1 MLPRAYLLSLLIPL
15 GYLCLKYR
23 HQDCFVTAIRL
34 LLYAVLILG
43 AAGLSWR
50 MATGEGVCIAVV
62 DRSASMNQAATD
74 STVAFIKELDAARPQ
89 DSHLGVVGFAGVR
102 TLEKPVDNSPFTGL
116 NAYLDNTDSSILSA
130 ALDDALKML
139 PAKGGGRIV
148 LLTDGQWN
156 GPALDQAFARAS
168 AHGISVDYRLW
179 AQSLEGDVSIHS
191 LDAPMSVN
199 EGEGYVIECAVRSP
213 DSCNA
218 VLKLRKGRGAWS
230 ERKVTLRRG
239 INYFS
244 WRDSSDA
251 AGAFHYT
258 ATVELMSSENGGFE
272 DKFPENNTA
281 ERLVTVK
288 GRKTV
293 MLLTDSPSGNL
304 ARVLRELKFNVK
316 SFRPTPDLISP
327 VSLAECGC
335 VILENVSATA
345 IGRSGMELL
354 AEMVRSGSIGLVMT
368 GGRSSFANGGYYES
382 PLEEILPLDLKQ
394 RNEKRKGRIAM
405 MVALD
410 RSGSMSMQVE
420 GGVTKMSLANRATC
434 EVLGMLH
441 DSDEFGVI
449 AVDSSVHTVLPL
461 GPVKNAHGA
470 ESTIESIESMGGGIF
485 TYTAL
490 HGATQELLKSTAQVR
505 HLILFADACDAEEP
519 GKYKELLEE
528 VTKAGITVS
537 VIGLGKETDCDAAFL
552 RDVAQR
558 GNGQHYFTDRADDL
572 PRVFAEDTYQ
582 VALKTFVTD
591 SVSAHFTLASR
602 EISSVLSGSIGI
614 GGYNLCYS
622 KPNSL
627 VFMLTEDENAA
638 PLVASNRVGLGACA
652 AIAFELDG
660 KYTGAFADYPHASEL
675 IGAVVNLVKSNH
687 QESPDYMMTQTLGN
701 GVLHLE
707 MELDPSRASD
717 PFQSPPEVSTLVWR
731 EGHSPTTT
739 KTRFEWTAP
748 DRLECSIPMSGR
760 NVYMANVSVGGAK
773 PFTLPPALLPC
784 SPEYVLD
791 DSAPQRLVSLAKMT
805 GGRERLRPS
814 EVWERIP
821 RNRHFANTAPL
832 WAILAILLLLL
843 EVAERR
849 FSFMLKLRDWRW
861 GAVSVKIPSPTEAE
875 KPSFSF
881 ARLFKR
887 RSAKRVVVATET
899 LEPSETSE
907 SSETKVQQPTPEQ
920 DEESSLSK
928 ALRQANR
935 NSKR

>member
-23 HQDCFVTAIRL
+23 HQDSFVTAIRL
-34 LLYAVLILG
+34 LLYAVLLLG

-50 MATGEGVCIAVV
+50 MATGEGVCIAIV
-62 DRSASMNQAATD
+62 DRSASMNQASTD
-74 STVAFIKELDAARPQ
+74 SAVAFIKDLDSTRPQ
-89 DSHLGVVGFAGVR
+89 DSLLGVVGFAASR

-130 ALDDALKML
+130 AIDDALQML
-139 PAKGGGRIV
+139 PAKGGGRII

-156 GPALDQAFARAS
+156 GPPPEQAFARAS
-168 AHGISVDYRLW
+168 ARGVSVDYRLW
-179 AQSLEGDVSIHS
+179 QQSVDGDVSIHS
-191 LDAPMSVN
+191 LEAPMSVN
-199 EGEGYVIECAVRSP
+199 EGEGFVIECAVRAP
-213 DSCNA
+213 DTCDA
-218 VLKLRKGRGAWS
+218 VLKLRKGRGSWS
-230 ERKVTLRRG
+230 ERKVKLRKG
-239 INYFS
+239 INHFS
-244 WRDSSDA
+244 WRDSSET
-251 AGAFHYT
+251 AGSFHYT
-258 ATVELMSSENGGFE
+258 ATVELMSAEEGGFE

-327 VSLAECGC
+327 VSLAECCC

-354 AEMVRSGSIGLVMT
+354 AEMVRSGAIGLVMT

-382 PLEEILPLDLKQ
+382 PLEDILPLDLKQ
-394 RNEKRKGRIAM
+394 RNEKRKGRVAM

-420 GGVTKMSLANRATC
+420 GGVTKISLANRATC
-434 EVLGMLH
+434 EVLSILH

-461 GPVKNAHGA
+461 GAVKDARGA
-470 ESTIESIESMGGGIF
+470 ESQIMSIESMGGGIF

-505 HLILFADACDAEEP
+505 HLILFADANDAEEP

-537 VIGLGKETDCDAAFL
+537 VIGLGKETDSDAAFL
-552 RDVAQR
+552 RDVAMR
-558 GNGQHYFTDRADDL
+558 GNGQHYFTDRPDDL
-572 PRVFAEDTYQ
+572 PRVFAEDTFQ
-582 VALKTFVTD
+582 VALKTFITEP
-591 SVSAHFTLASR
+591 VSAHFTPVAR
-602 EISSVLSGSIGI
+602 EISSVLSGTVGI
-614 GGYNLCYS
+614 GGYNLCYT

-627 VFMLTEDENAA
+627 VSMVTEDDNAA
-638 PLVASNRVGLGACA
+638 PMVASNRVGLGACA
-652 AIAFELDG
+652 AMAFELDG
-660 KYTGAFADYPHASEL
+660 KYTGAFANYSHAAEL
-675 IGAVVNLVKSNH
+675 IGGVVNMVKSS
-687 QESPDYMMTQTLGN
+687 QEESPDYMLTQTLGN

-707 MELDPSRASD
+707 MELDPARDSD

-731 EGHSPTTT
+731 EAHSPVTT
-739 KTRFEWTAP
+739 KTKFEWIAP
-748 DRLECSIPMSGR
+748 DRLECSIPMNGR
-760 NVYMANVSVGGAK
+760 NVYMANVSVGNAK
-773 PFTLPPALLPC
+773 PFTFPPVLLPC

-805 GGRERLRPS
+805 GGRERLRAD
-814 EVWERIP
+814 EIWERIP

-832 WAILAILLLLL
+832 WATLAILLLLL

-849 FSFMLKLRDWRW
+849 FSFLLKLRDWQKQAASAKVLPPNDAITRR
-861 GAVSVKIPSPTEAE
+861 
-875 KPSFSF
+875 SFGD
-881 ARLFKR
+881 LFKR
-887 RSAKRVVVATET
+887 KNKAHRT
-899 LEPSETSE
+899 LETTATPEKDE
-907 SSETKVQQPTPEQ
+907 APEQPTQNTE
-920 DEESSLSK
+920 DEDSPLAK

>member
-1 MLPRAYLLSLLIPL
+1 
-15 GYLCLKYR
+15 
-23 HQDCFVTAIRL
+23 
-34 LLYAVLILG
+34 
-43 AAGLSWR
+43 
-50 MATGEGVCIAVV
+50 
-62 DRSASMNQAATD
+62 
-74 STVAFIKELDAARPQ
+74 
-89 DSHLGVVGFAGVR
+89 
-102 TLEKPVDNSPFTGL
+102 
-116 NAYLDNTDSSILSA
+116 
-130 ALDDALKML
+130 
-139 PAKGGGRIV
+139 
-148 LLTDGQWN
+148 
-156 GPALDQAFARAS
+156 
-168 AHGISVDYRLW
+168 
-179 AQSLEGDVSIHS
+179 
-191 LDAPMSVN
+191 
-199 EGEGYVIECAVRSP
+199 
-213 DSCNA
+213 
-218 VLKLRKGRGAWS
+218 
-230 ERKVTLRRG
+230 
-239 INYFS
+239 
-244 WRDSSDA
+244 
-251 AGAFHYT
+251 
-258 ATVELMSSENGGFE
+258 
-272 DKFPENNTA
+272 
-281 ERLVTVK
+281 
-288 GRKTV
+288 

-316 SFRPTPDLISP
+316 SFRPTPDLITP
-327 VSLAECGC
+327 VILAECNC
-335 VILENVSATA
+335 VILENVSATS

-354 AEMVRSGSIGLVMT
+354 AEMVRAGTFGLVMT
-368 GGRSSFANGGYYES
+368 GGRSSFANGGYHES

-394 RNEKRKGRIAM
+394 RNEERKGRIAM

-461 GPVKNAHGA
+461 GLVRDAHGA
-470 ESTIESIESMGGGIF
+470 EAAIESIESMGGGIF

-505 HLILFADACDAEEP
+505 HLILFADASDAEEP

-537 VIGLGKETDCDAAFL
+537 VIGLGKDTDCDAAFL
-552 RDVAQR
+552 RDVAMR

-591 SVSAHFTLASR
+591 PVSAHFTPLTR
-602 EISSVLSGSIGI
+602 EISSVLSGSVGV

-622 KPNSL
+622 KPSSQ
-627 VFMLTEDENAA
+627 VYMVTADENAA
-638 PLVASNRVGLGACA
+638 PLVAANRVGLGTCA
-652 AIAFELDG
+652 AMAFELDG
-660 KYTGAFADYPHASEL
+660 KYTGAFADYAYASEL
-675 IGAVVNLVKSNH
+675 IGGVVNLVRSS
-687 QESPDYMMTQTLGN
+687 QEESGDYMVTQTLGN

-731 EGHSPTTT
+731 EGHSPATT
-739 KTRFEWTAP
+739 KARFEWTAP
-748 DRLECSIPMSGR
+748 DRLECSIPMNGR
-760 NVYMANVSVGGAK
+760 NVYMANVSVGDAK

-791 DSAPQRLVSLAKMT
+791 DTAPQRLADLAKMT

-814 EVWERIP
+814 EVWNRIP

-832 WAILAILLLLL
+832 WASLAILLLLL

-849 FSFMLKLRDWRW
+849 FSFLLKLCERRRTAAMAKNPIQLEA
-861 GAVSVKIPSPTEAE
+861 GKPAFSFSRLFRRRRAKRTSTVTEATEQPESEATPE
-875 KPSFSF
+875 KPM
-881 ARLFKR
+881 
-887 RSAKRVVVATET
+887 
-899 LEPSETSE
+899 
-907 SSETKVQQPTPEQ
+907 PEQ
-920 DEESSLSK
+920 DEDSSLSK